1 MEQLLKQD
9 SIAMGMLGKQPV
21 MEKAYRL
28 LTYVLTTDEADKKV
42 FFNLLTHEMIVV
54 DLCELESQEIRN
66 YFIENWYL
74 VPEEH
79 DDQQLVDECRAVLT
93 LMDSRPKNIH
103 AFHIFTTLDCN
114 ARCFYCFEKRMAGS
128 NMTME
133 TASRV
138 IEYIEEQAKGDSVE
152 IEWFGGEPLFNYPVI
167 DYISDGLR
175 AKGIQFKSYM
185 ISNGLLFDSALIGKA
200 NNLWNLKGVQITLDG
215 TGQVYKR
222 VKAYVTDVAN
232 PFERV
237 LQNIESLLKAD
248 IKVNIRLNIGLY
260 NYRDMQDLVDFL
272 CDKYKAERN
281 INIYTS
287 PLIEIT
293 KYTNDEKV
301 LLYGLLD
308 EMNGKLNS
316 LFGRKDKKDFS
327 EKIANNFCMASGRE
341 TVTILPDGKV
351 GICEGLTD
359 VLLGDIYT
367 KELDVKVREDFGRR
381 FYREDKCRPCPLY
394 PDCYIVS
401 GCPNKDSKEG
411 CDYFSVQLQIKKI
424 KEKMKLRCRVGLS
437 GDEAESAR
445 QIGKA
450 EEEKGETEI

>member
-1 MEQLLKQD
+1 
-9 SIAMGMLGKQPV
+9 MGMLGKQPI
-21 MEKAYRL
+21 MKKAYRP
-28 LTYVLTTDEADKKV
+28 LTYVLTTEEADKKI
-42 FFNLLTHEMIVV
+42 FFNLLTHEMIAI
-54 DLCELESQEIRN
+54 DLGELESPEIRR

-74 VPEEH
+74 VPKEH

-133 TASRV
+133 TASQV
-138 IEYIEEQAKGDSVE
+138 IEYIEEQAKGDSVY

-167 DYISDGLR
+167 DYIADGMR
-175 AKGIQFKSYM
+175 ARGIQFKSYM
-185 ISNGLLFDSALIGKA
+185 VSNGLLFDSTLIGIA
-200 NNLWNLKGVQITLDG
+200 NNRWNLEGVQITLDG
-215 TGQVYKR
+215 TGEVYNR
-222 VKAYVTDVAN
+222 VKAYVTDITD

-237 LQNIESLLKAD
+237 LQNIKGLLKAD
-248 IKVNIRLNIGLY
+248 IKVSIRLNMGLY
-260 NYRDMQDLVDFL
+260 NYREIQDLVDFL
-272 CDKYKAERN
+272 CEEFKEERN
-281 INIYTS
+281 IKIYTS

-293 KYTNDEKV
+293 NYTNDEKV
-301 LLYGLLD
+301 FMYGLLN
-308 EMNGKLNS
+308 EMNGKLKT
-316 LFGRKDKKDFS
+316 LFGKKDKKFFS
-327 EKIANNFCMASGRE
+327 EQIANNFCMASGRE

-394 PDCYIVS
+394 PDCYIVN
-401 GCPNKDSKEG
+401 GCPNKDAKEG
-411 CDYFSVQLQIKKI
+411 CDSVDVQLQIKRI
-424 KEKMKLRCRVGLS
+424 KEKMRLRSRSGSSWDGVG
-437 GDEAESAR
+437 SAR
-445 QIGKA
+445 QLGKA
-450 EEEKGETEI
+450 GEEGETEI